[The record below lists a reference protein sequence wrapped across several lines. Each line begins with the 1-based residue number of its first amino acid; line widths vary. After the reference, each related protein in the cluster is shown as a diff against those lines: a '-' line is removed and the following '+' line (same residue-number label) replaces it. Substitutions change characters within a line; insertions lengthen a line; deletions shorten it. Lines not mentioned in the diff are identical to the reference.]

1 MSRYQWLVYFGVL
14 LCWSNF
20 GGTISVSASTISAP
34 TQPLLL
40 STDNEDQLEDI
51 LNNQTS
57 TFFNKFETRGP
68 SLTLT
73 LRDPSTVTLLSGSS
87 SSSSITSKLWTS
99 KRDVVASKKAPAV
112 QVDNDDGTF
121 GIYSKLATIFHI
133 TPTSNN
139 GQPLQSSSKP
149 TQFADGYMLDD
160 GEIFLDPPTSTS
172 SNGKSSRGLFSIRK
186 MGNSILGNGW
196 GRSLEN
202 VHPEIQYELK
212 TREQQSTTS
221 NGDEEIVDTRPFPDS
236 APWLTGISCGVIWS
250 PFPIYKTG
258 YPEGCGHK
266 LLSVP
271 HYVRCGAKL
280 SLPRVSSLVRQA
292 WRQSVGVI
300 RGKSADQQHLQ
311 QPFRATTRELNLG
324 ITYQEN
330 PYHTET
336 GTLEFL
342 LGRSRSSIPPSAKLS
357 TMKKSLLS
365 DDDKYRRN
373 NHLLVR
379 LATGR
384 SDKNNNKATTIRNT
398 LSAIEYIK
406 GSFRMP
412 TPSFMRNKG
421 ATRVLR
427 GKGVSVSPSFDF
439 VEGIP
444 RCTVSGDVGK
454 SGRTRA
460 VLRVDVDDSTL
471 TVVRALNENKII
483 APTISLNSGKIVY
496 DYYFNLDGASSSKEA
511 YRKVDSSLRAHV
523 DPTKGIILKWTDGI
537 KGGQGSCWV
546 TECRV
551 PLGTSAPGPLA
562 ADVRV
567 GRRWVI

>member
-1 MSRYQWLVYFGVL
+1 MYSYQWLVYFGVL

-34 TQPLLL
+34 TQPLLP
-40 STDNEDQLEDI
+40 STDNEDQLVDI
-51 LNNQTS
+51 LNNRTS

-87 SSSSITSKLWTS
+87 SSSGITSKLWPS
-99 KRDVVASKKAPAV
+99 KRDVSATKKAPV
-112 QVDNDDGTF
+112 IQDNDDGTF

-139 GQPLQSSSKP
+139 GQPQSTPS
-149 TQFADGYMLDD
+149 QFTDGYMLDD
-160 GEIFLDPPTSTS
+160 GEIFLDPPTTAL
-172 SNGKSSRGLFSIRK
+172 SNGKSRGLFSIRE

-202 VHPEIQYELK
+202 VHPEIQYEMK
-212 TREQQSTTS
+212 TREQHSTTL
-221 NGDEEIVDTRPFPDS
+221 NGNEEVVDTRPFPDS
-236 APWLTGISCGVIWS
+236 APWLTGISCGMIWS

-258 YPEGCGHK
+258 YPEGYGHK

-311 QPFRATTRELNLG
+311 QPFKATTRELNLG
-324 ITYQEN
+324 VTYQEN
-330 PYHTET
+330 PYQSDT
-336 GTLEFL
+336 GTVELL

-373 NHLLVR
+373 NHFLVR

-384 SDKNNNKATTIRNT
+384 SDKTNNKAATTVRNT
-398 LSAIEYIK
+398 LSSIEYIK

-460 VLRVDVDDSTL
+460 VLRVDIDDSTL
-471 TVVRALNENKII
+471 TVVRALDENKII
-483 APTISLNSGKIVY
+483 APTISLNTGKIVY
-496 DYYFNLDGASSSKEA
+496 DYYFNLDGASNDQA
-511 YRKVDSSLRAHV
+511 NRKVDSSLRAQV

-551 PLGTSAPGPLA
+551 PLGTSAPSPLA

>member
-1 MSRYQWLVYFGVL
+1 MYSYQWLVYFGVL
-14 LCWSNF
+14 LCWSKF
-20 GGTISVSASTISAP
+20 SGTISVSASTTTTLSAP
-34 TQPLLL
+34 SQPLLL
-40 STDNEDQLEDI
+40 STDNEDQLVEDI

-68 SLTLT
+68 SFTLT
-73 LRDPSTVTLLSGSS
+73 LRDPSTVTLLSGGS
-87 SSSSITSKLWTS
+87 SSSSITSKLWPS
-99 KRDVVASKKAPAV
+99 KRDVVANKKAPAV
-112 QVDNDDGTF
+112 QDNDDGTF

-139 GQPLQSSSKP
+139 GQPLQSSS
-149 TQFADGYMLDD
+149 QFADGYMLDD

-172 SNGKSSRGLFSIRK
+172 SNGKSRGLFSIREI
-186 MGNSILGNGW
+186 GNSILGNGW

-212 TREQQSTTS
+212 TREQQSTTL
-221 NGDEEIVDTRPFPDS
+221 NGNEEVIDTRPFPDS
-236 APWLTGISCGVIWS
+236 APWLSGLSCGMIWS
-250 PFPIYKTG
+250 PFPIYKMG
-258 YPEGCGHK
+258 YPEGYGHK

-300 RGKSADQQHLQ
+300 RGNSADQKHLP
-311 QPFRATTRELNLG
+311 PFKPTTRELNLG

-330 PYHTET
+330 PYQPET
-336 GTLEFL
+336 GTVELL
-342 LGRSRSSIPPSAKLS
+342 LGRSRPSIPPSAKLS

-365 DDDKYRRN
+365 DNDKYRRN

-384 SDKNNNKATTIRNT
+384 SDKTNNKATITNNL
-398 LSAIEYIK
+398 LSSIEYIK

>member
-1 MSRYQWLVYFGVL
+1 MFRYQWLVYFGIL

-20 GGTISVSASTISAP
+20 SGTILVLASASPQVLSAP
-34 TQPLLL
+34 TLLI
-40 STDNEDQLEDI
+40 STDNEDQLVEDN
-51 LNNQTS
+51 NNQTS

-73 LRDPSTVTLLSGSS
+73 LRDPSTVTLLGGSS
-87 SSSSITSKLWTS
+87 SSSSITSKLWPS
-99 KRDVVASKKAPAV
+99 KRDVSATKKAPVV
-112 QVDNDDGTF
+112 QDNDDGTF

-139 GQPLQSSSKP
+139 GQPLQSSSTP
-149 TQFADGYMLDD
+149 SQFANGYMLDD
-160 GEIFLDPPTSTS
+160 GEIFLDPPTTS
-172 SNGKSSRGLFSIRK
+172 SNGKSRGLFSIRE

-202 VHPEIQYELK
+202 VHPEIQYEMK

-221 NGDEEIVDTRPFPDS
+221 NSDMDVVDTRPFPDS
-236 APWLTGISCGVIWS
+236 APWLTGISCGMIWS

-258 YPEGCGHK
+258 YPEGYGHK

-292 WRQSVGVI
+292 LRQSVGVI
-300 RGKSADQQHLQ
+300 RGNNVNIGQQ
-311 QPFRATTRELNLG
+311 QPFKATTRELNLG
-324 ITYQEN
+324 IKYQEN
-330 PYHTET
+330 PYQSET
-336 GTLEFL
+336 GTLELL
-342 LGRSRSSIPPSAKLS
+342 LGRSRFSIPPSAKLS

-384 SDKNNNKATTIRNT
+384 SDINSKATTIRNT
-398 LSAIEYIK
+398 LNSIEYIK

-471 TVVRALNENKII
+471 TVVRALDENKII

-496 DYYFNLDGASSSKEA
+496 DYYFNLDGASQA
-511 YRKVDSSLRAHV
+511 TIGKVDSSLRAHV

-551 PLGTSAPGPLA
+551 PLGTSAPSPLA